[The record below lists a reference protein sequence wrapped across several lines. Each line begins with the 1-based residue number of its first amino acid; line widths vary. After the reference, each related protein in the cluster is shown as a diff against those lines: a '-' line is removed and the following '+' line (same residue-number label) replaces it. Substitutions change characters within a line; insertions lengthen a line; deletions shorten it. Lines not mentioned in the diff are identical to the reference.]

1 MAGEVVVSVTT
12 RSPVSAGIWTAVV
25 DVGLTVSALKAWRTL
40 TGIAVD
46 SVNAGASV

>member
-1 MAGEVVVSVTT
+1 MAGEVVVSVAT
-12 RSPVSAGIWTAVV
+12 RSPVSAGIRTAVI
-25 DVGLTVSALKAWRTL
+25 DVGLTVNALKAWGAL